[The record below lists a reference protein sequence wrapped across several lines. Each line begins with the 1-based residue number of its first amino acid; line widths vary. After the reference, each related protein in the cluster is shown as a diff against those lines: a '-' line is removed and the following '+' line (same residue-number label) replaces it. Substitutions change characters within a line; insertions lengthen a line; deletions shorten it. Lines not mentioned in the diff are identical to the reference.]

1 MGQLVSVGCKGE
13 KDARTSLLAW
23 VSGVAVPAMDQEWG
37 FGRGG
42 AQAERKPY
50 LFEASAENSGCLV

>member
-1 MGQLVSVGCKGE
+1 MGCKGE
-13 KDARTSLLAW
+13 KGARTSLLAW
-23 VSGVAVPAMDQEWG
+23 VSGMAVPAVDQECG

-50 LFEASAENSGCLV
+50 LFQASAENSGCLV